1 MKIIIFSVI
10 GLALGTLGGTAVG
23 GMKGKATLLAEME
36 AEKVAQE
43 STHEAERTE
52 GPAAPGSS
60 QAEEGVHG
68 TEDPTDPPPK
78 DPTPAR
84 QPEETHQEA
93 PRGIDASQAI
103 PNTPQ
108 EPIVGGSTAL
118 EQDTVPPTEENEGA
132 ARLAKI
138 FGSMKAPEAAKVLQN
153 LDDEELKAI
162 LFHLTD
168 RKAGEILGNFEPE
181 RAAKLSRAVLGSPGG
196 EGL

>member
-1 MKIIIFSVI
+1 M
-10 GLALGTLGGTAVG
+10 
-23 GMKGKATLLAEME
+23 
-36 AEKVAQE
+36 
-43 STHEAERTE
+43 
-52 GPAAPGSS
+52 
-60 QAEEGVHG
+60 
-68 TEDPTDPPPK
+68 
-78 DPTPAR
+78 
-84 QPEETHQEA
+84 
-93 PRGIDASQAI
+93 
-103 PNTPQ
+103 
-108 EPIVGGSTAL
+108 VGGSTAL
-118 EQDTVPPTEENEGA
+118 EQDTVPPTEENGGA